1 MPRAAPC
8 WLADVQVKDESPP
21 TYHCISGH
29 TVVFLLPEHLEEKQE
44 HEQELYRL
52 SKPMT
57 LYAITTGIVPGRSVR
72 AIQRKRICN
81 GFS

>member
-1 MPRAAPC
+1 MPPGRTL
-8 WLADVQVKDESPP
+8 LASWRCRVKDESLP

-57 LYAITTGIVPGRSVR
+57 LYVITTGIVPETLCTCHT
-72 AIQRKRICN
+72 KKKDL
-81 GFS
+81 